1 MRTGAVVAVVC
12 LVLVS
17 AGVAIA
23 LGTGALG
30 GSGTPTPAAAPG
42 TPSPAGTPLSTQPP
56 TTPPT
61 AATPTAAAPTP
72 TPRTDATG
80 TSATA
85 TPGPAFDFSVD
96 DLAECGETCRDVE
109 ATLTNNQDETA
120 TDVTVDIRMYAG
132 NGTGGERVW
141 EGTESVGRLAAGE
154 SATITRRVELST
166 ADAIAVQ
173 QADGWVTVE
182 ATVESNGTAV
192 TLTRR
197 HDAS

>member
-30 GSGTPTPAAAPG
+30 GSGTPTAAAPG
-42 TPSPAGTPLSTQPP
+42 TPTAAGTPPSTQPP

-61 AATPTAAAPTP
+61 AATPTAAPTP